1 MISLKSANLCWMLAE
16 LCNCCSHSY
25 YIVSR
30 LFSSSTLRSGN
41 CGISCP
47 RREKPS
53 SKADGQ
59 KEQKQLCLKQW
70 LNLSNQIYE
79 EALWCMHWKWSPH
92 WLTYTHHIHIVEYT
106 GSSAAEF
113 TYVIFMIKH
122 FETLAGSTGAWEP
135 ETASRHP
142 RIVRAPADKRTGDE
156 KMWDCDAHASDT
168 WTFSHFSSR
177 LETKRDHDRSKCM
190 CVILLP
196 SNTWPTRKDMLLN
209 QPESTRMQ

>member
-47 RREKPS
+47 RGKSPAAKLMDKKSR
-53 SKADGQ
+53 
-59 KEQKQLCLKQW
+59 
-70 LNLSNQIYE
+70 SNY
-79 EALWCMHWKWSPH
+79 AWSNGWTCRIKSMRKH
-92 WLTYTHHIHIVEYT
+92 FDACTENGHLTTHHIHIVEYT

-177 LETKRDHDRSKCM
+177 LETKRDHDRGKCM